1 MPALS
6 KDTRPQRYT
15 VIRKLK
21 LFAAAL
27 AVAFCAAA
35 HFGGSSARAARV
47 QAQPQSPTQP
57 SPTPRAAASAEVA
70 RGLTPQERRGRAI
83 YLRGENDAGR
93 PITALV
99 GEVDVPASAMT
110 CAGCH
115 GARGEGKTEGGVTA
129 GNLTWSNLLK
139 PYGHTHESGRKHG
152 AFTESSLVFS
162 ITNGIDPDRNELNVA
177 MPRFRMSPEDMADL
191 VAYLKRIEFDRDP
204 GVAADSVEIGAL
216 LPTSGALA
224 DTGAAMRE
232 VLTAYFDDLNS
243 RGGIYNRKIKL
254 RVVESSGNDAA
265 ARARAAVEQGGVFAF
280 VGGISAGADT
290 ELAALAREEGI
301 PFVGLSTLSTQTGTP
316 PNHYVFYLLPGV
328 AEQSRALVNFAAE
341 SLSLKKPR
349 AVVVFADG
357 ALTGAAAAAVED
369 QAKHIGWGEIGKRP
383 YAPRGFDAAR
393 LVADLK
399 GEGADAVFFF
409 GGGAEQSAFVRQ
421 AAAAGFAPNL
431 FLLGALSGSDLSGA
445 APAGSKLKIF
455 LSFPTVPS
463 DITDAG
469 GQEFR
474 ALLAKYKLQP
484 KHTAAQ
490 LSSLAAAKTFVEGLK
505 LAGADLSREKLVTAL
520 EGLYDFDTGLTP
532 RLIFGP
538 NRRVGAAGAYI
549 VTLNPETKEFSA
561 AGGWVKSY

>member
-1 MPALS
+1 M
-6 KDTRPQRYT
+6 
-15 VIRKLK
+15 IRQLK
-21 LFAAAL
+21 LFLVTL
-27 AVAFCAAA
+27 AVALCVAA
-35 HFGGSSARAARV
+35 HFGGSSARAAHGR
-47 QAQPQSPTQP
+47 TQP
-57 SPTPRAAASAEVA
+57 KSPSPQASSRDAAASAEVA
-70 RGLTPQERRGRAI
+70 RALTPQERRGRAI
-83 YLRGENDAGR
+83 YLRGENDAAR

-115 GARGEGKTEGGVTA
+115 GLRGEGKTEGGVTA

-162 ITNGIDPDRNELNVA
+162 ITNGIDPDKNPLNVA

-191 VAYLKRIEFDRDP
+191 IAYLKRIEFDRDP
-204 GVAADSVEIGAL
+204 GVTADSLEIGAL

-224 DTGAAMRE
+224 DTGAAMRD

-254 RVVESSGNDAA
+254 RVVESNGDDAA
-265 ARARAAVEQGGVFAF
+265 ARARAAAGPDGVFAF
-280 VGGISAGADT
+280 VGGVSAGVDT
-290 ELAALAREEGI
+290 PLAALAREEEI

-328 AEQSRALVNFAAE
+328 AEQSRSLVNFAAD

-349 AVVVFADG
+349 AFVVFAQG
-357 ALTGAAAAAVED
+357 ALTESAAAAVED
-369 QAKHIGWGEIGKRP
+369 QAKKAGWGEVGKRP
-383 YAPRGFDAAR
+383 YAPRSFDAAQ

-399 GEGADAVFFF
+399 GAGADAVFFF

-421 AAAAGFAPNL
+421 SAAVGFAPNV

-445 APAGSKLKIF
+445 LPADAKLKIY
-455 LSFPTVPS
+455 LAFPTIPS
-463 DITDAG
+463 DITEAG

-474 ALLAKYKLQP
+474 ALVAKYKLQP

-549 VTLNPETKEFSA
+549 ATINPQTKDFSVT
-561 AGGWVKSY
+561 GGWVKSY